1 MPPVYHTLGLA
12 TVNRA
17 AEHAC
22 DPGPDRGGE
31 APPESH
37 HVGHLVASIWGSFF
51 LSSSFCLLI
60 SWLFT
65 DEEAQGSTA
74 KLLEDDG
81 AGIYDLN

>member
-1 MPPVYHTLGLA
+1 MVSAQTQWGEEP

-37 HVGHLVASIWGSFF
+37 HVGHLVASIWGPGRPASKDH
-51 LSSSFCLLI
+51 
-60 SWLFT
+60 WPW
-65 DEEAQGSTA
+65 
-74 KLLEDDG
+74 KEDG
-81 AGIYDLN
+81 PQQP